1 MRIHTNSVACES
13 GRRDRNLQLP
23 RHRLPEPRALA
34 DFYERLLGLDRVE
47 ETDEWV
53 TLGNSSLAPRIAL
66 QGVAEFVSPD
76 WHSSGAPQQMHVD
89 VLVENLDVAQ
99 AAVLSL
105 GARLLEGSQAV
116 QFHSIASRAQRNS
129 SCKATFSSTFTMT
142 AVCQLKTLPPP
153 GRRTT
158 ARRQKDE

>member
-1 MRIHTNSVACES
+1 MGCGQAARTEAAPAQHRVALES
-13 GRRDRNLQLP
+13 LSGCGSTRTPWHAKVVGVIGTFNCLVIDC
-23 RHRLPEPRALA
+23 PEPRALA

-47 ETDEWV
+47 ESDKWV

-105 GARLLEGSQAV
+105 GARLLEGSDKPIGYRVYADPV
-116 QFHSIASRAQRNS
+116 GHPF
-129 SCKATFSSTFTMT
+129 CLVTKEGLT
-142 AVCQLKTLPPP
+142 
-153 GRRTT
+153 
-158 ARRQKDE
+158 